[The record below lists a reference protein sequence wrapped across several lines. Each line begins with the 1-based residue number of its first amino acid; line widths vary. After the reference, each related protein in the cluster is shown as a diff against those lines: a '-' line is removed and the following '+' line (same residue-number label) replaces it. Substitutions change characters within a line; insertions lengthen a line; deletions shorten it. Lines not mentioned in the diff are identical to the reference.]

1 MTDQEIAKSTRL
13 RPEEKELARLEAR
26 IEELQE
32 QLADRLLEQATL
44 RRELRDFEQRFLA
57 VVGTRQAE
65 LDQLEARIAAL
76 LAASRPSP
84 EAEGAAQA
92 AAERAR
98 LSAEEIGDADALRQS
113 IPEMLREI
121 PEELRSIFRQVA
133 KAVHPDFA
141 VDDSD
146 RAERERAMSEANAA
160 YEAGDVS
167 RLRQVFDQ
175 WESRPEAVQGD
186 DVGSRIVRAI
196 RRIAE
201 AEKRLEEI
209 AAETDLMRSSD
220 LAGLQARTHEAL
232 AEGRDLLQ
240 EMADE
245 LERRIA
251 AANLQMRE
259 LVDAAEQRND

>member
-1 MTDQEIAKSTRL
+1 M
-13 RPEEKELARLEAR
+13 
-26 IEELQE
+26 
-32 QLADRLLEQATL
+32 
-44 RRELRDFEQRFLA
+44 
-57 VVGTRQAE
+57 
-65 LDQLEARIAAL
+65 
-76 LAASRPSP
+76 
-84 EAEGAAQA
+84 
-92 AAERAR
+92 
-98 LSAEEIGDADALRQS
+98 
-113 IPEMLREI
+113 
-121 PEELRSIFRQVA
+121 
-133 KAVHPDFA
+133 
-141 VDDSD
+141 
-146 RAERERAMSEANAA
+146 
-160 YEAGDVS
+160 
-167 RLRQVFDQ
+167 
-175 WESRPEAVQGD
+175 
-186 DVGSRIVRAI
+186 GSRIVRAI

>member
-1 MTDQEIAKSTRL
+1 MTDQEIARSTRL
-13 RPEEKELARLEAR
+13 RPEEEELARLEAR
-26 IEELQE
+26 IEDLQE

-76 LAASRPSP
+76 LAASQPSP

-92 AAERAR
+92 AAEQAR
-98 LSAEEIGDADALRQS
+98 RSAEEIGDAEARRQS

-133 KAVHPDFA
+133 KAVHPDYA
-141 VDDSD
+141 VDDAD

-160 YEAGDVS
+160 YEAGDVG
-167 RLRQVFDQ
+167 RLRRVFDQ

-201 AEKRLEEI
+201 AEKRLEELDAEI
-209 AAETDLMRSSD
+209 ALLRSSD
-220 LAGLQARTHEAL
+220 LARLQGRTQEAS

-245 LERRIA
+245 LERRA
-251 AANLQMRE
+251 ADARRRLRE
-259 LVDAAEQRND
+259 LVEAG